1 MLMFFMSFYTH
12 PLGLFIPSGWVA
24 LYPAAGYHPTQ
35 LLGIILPS
43 GWVVTYPTA
52 GYERTYSLGTISIIL
67 SIKLP
72 PSTKY
77 RICIYLPLSR

>member
-1 MLMFFMSFYTH
+1 MLMFFMSFL
-12 PLGLFIPSGWVA
+12 PNRWVFS
-24 LYPAAGYHPTQ
+24 YPAVGLLSTQ
-35 LLGIILPS
+35 LLGILLPS

>member
-24 LYPAAGYHPTQ
+24 LYPA
-35 LLGIILPS
+35 
-43 GWVVTYPTA
+43 A